1 MEEQRQKSDS
11 LRQELRKSDKA
22 KREVCFFNIALASS
36 LLKTSY
42 EWFVL
47 LERKMKCEAVHRYK
61 YKISADIRRSC

>member
-36 LLKTSY
+36 LQ
-42 EWFVL
+42 WFVL
-47 LERKMKCEAVHRYK
+47 LERKMKCEAVHRY
-61 YKISADIRRSC
+61 